1 LVSGLE
7 LIILDPQSDQLH
19 QKIGD
24 TWFFHPR
31 LPRRSGRPLY
41 SATGTPCN
49 PPAHYHIAQVYP
61 RGNAITCNGHSSILP
76 SPVPI
81 RKTFREYLFSST
93 EVWAHWCFENLIL
106 PQDDGYFLATAIR
119 DHAASAETLKAVS
132 DGSFKNCC
140 GTAAWV
146 LSCPL
151 SPQQISGKVV
161 VPGAAHDH
169 SSYRSELAGVY
180 AARLVVSRLCRFFD
194 VSSGGVLLGCD
205 SKFAL
210 ATAFVDFSHRHSINS
225 PSFDLLGAIRNLRLV
240 SPLTWDITHIKA
252 HQDEKVAAQDL
263 SEMEQLNVAMDA
275 AAKEHLP
282 QAYAQPRHYAVY
294 LEPWALWHDT
304 IKIPHNM
311 HNTVYGIVHSSQAKS
326 YWTRKKSLT
335 EDTLCSIHWD
345 ALGHA
350 SQETTPVRRH
360 FVIKSAVGMCGV
372 GKFLK

>member
-1 LVSGLE
+1 MSSDLSMLDYNLLSCLTTSSLVKSTWHFLFTYGLTLTHDINIPPLHLYDQPIMQLIPMVKPSQLE
-7 LIILDPQSDQLH
+7 LACINRCWLYLRAYYVSDIADGSGTKISDDAWDGKRSVNNRAHSWPSQGQPTRSDWETCRKFLRLAILSRGRRLRTPLGQRVRVDHSQTWFLDPQSDQLH

-161 VPGAAHDH
+161 SADDLKDAKRTAPWVDITQENRPI
-169 SSYRSELAGVY
+169 
-180 AARLVVSRLCRFFD
+180 
-194 VSSGGVLLGCD
+194 
-205 SKFAL
+205 
-210 ATAFVDFSHRHSINS
+210 AFV
-225 PSFDLLGAIRNLRLV
+225 
-240 SPLTWDITHIKA
+240 
-252 HQDEKVAAQDL
+252 
-263 SEMEQLNVAMDA
+263 
-275 AAKEHLP
+275 
-282 QAYAQPRHYAVY
+282 
-294 LEPWALWHDT
+294 
-304 IKIPHNM
+304 
-311 HNTVYGIVHSSQAKS
+311 SQN
-326 YWTRKKSLT
+326 SLT
-335 EDTLCSIHWD
+335 RNVS
-345 ALGHA
+345 
-350 SQETTPVRRH
+350 TP
-360 FVIKSAVGMCGV
+360 
-372 GKFLK
+372 LPN